1 MIENNNTSV
10 TVNNETINTIP
21 TENVNVKAKKSL
33 PKIIPIIIGII
44 AVVFIIN
51 LFGGSSIENIA
62 IGCAK
67 TVISD
72 QLKAP
77 SSAIWHDCK
86 IIDKDSYG
94 RYLVYINV
102 EATNSFGGYVTN
114 EYLVV
119 VKDVKKSGEFSYNPN
134 FAVQSVNSS
143 TYDLVVDV
151 TKELN
156 SWNEPTR

>member
-1 MIENNNTSV
+1 MENITNQNTASNTEMSVNNTK
-10 TVNNETINTIP
+10 T
-21 TENVNVKAKKSL
+21 KKSL
-33 PKIIPIIIGII
+33 PKLAYIIIAVIIIG
-44 AVVFIIN
+44 FSLN
-51 LFGGSSIENIA
+51 LFGGKSIENIA

-67 TVISD
+67 TVVSN
-72 QLKAP
+72 QLKSP

-119 VKDVKKSGEFSYNPN
+119 VKDVKKNGEFSYNPN
-134 FAVQSVNSS
+134 FAVQSVTSS
-143 TYDLVVDV
+143 TYDLVVDA
-151 TKELN
+151 TKKLN
-156 SWNEPTR
+156 SWNEPIR

>member
-1 MIENNNTSV
+1 MENITNQNTASNTEMSVNNTK
-10 TVNNETINTIP
+10 T
-21 TENVNVKAKKSL
+21 KKSL
-33 PKIIPIIIGII
+33 PKLAYIIIAVIIIG
-44 AVVFIIN
+44 FSLN
-51 LFGGSSIENIA
+51 LFGGKSIENIA

>member
-1 MIENNNTSV
+1 MIENNNTSAA
-10 TVNNETINTIP
+10 VNNETINTIP

-51 LFGGSSIENIA
+51 LFGGNSTENIA

-67 TVISD
+67 TVISE

-86 IIDKDSYG
+86 IIDKDSHG
-94 RYLVYINV
+94 RYLVYVNV

-119 VKDVKKSGEFSYNPN
+119 VCNVKKDGNFSYNPN
-134 FAVQSVNSS
+134 FAVQSVTSS

-151 TKELN
+151 IKNLN
-156 SWNEPTR
+156 NWNEKI